1 MKAVI
6 IKTIIHI
13 LTDEKTRNKVIVLIL
28 SIVAGMLGVMILPFV
43 VLSTLNKT
51 EPPEIETEFDESE
64 LLSAIDADRLTAMET
79 NGQIIADM
87 LFCKGLSNQIMK
99 AQLIYLSYS
108 DDDQITDFDEYTNI
122 FHIEDDNILID
133 HLNSDYEF
141 EINKDEFQRTY
152 LLVKNATIDP
162 YLFTSPET
170 RNSTDLAA
178 WCRNA
183 YESGWLSESGQGEI
197 NSEKQWRTAD
207 NVGLLLGYL
216 NYHPNE
222 KLFSNDYDT
231 LFYTEQGFLD
241 TMPDVAGIGVFN
253 DEKFGVYA
261 GNGEV
266 IFCSESIGHA
276 EKTDLTC
283 GIWTSWCTFD
293 AVEYPQEVWDAVQA
307 LQPEEPEENE
317 EIYNNESEESAD
329 ENSSE
334 E

>member
-1 MKAVI
+1 FCM
-6 IKTIIHI
+6 
-13 LTDEKTRNKVIVLIL
+13 
-28 SIVAGMLGVMILPFV
+28 MILPFM

-51 EPPEIETEFDESE
+51 EPPEIETEFDKSE
-64 LLSAIDADRLTAMET
+64 LLSAIDADRLTTMET

-87 LFCKGLSNQIMK
+87 LFYKGLSNQIMK

-122 FHIEDDNILID
+122 FYIEDDNILID
-133 HLNSDYEF
+133 RLNSDYAF
-141 EINKDEFQRTY
+141 EINKAEFQRTY

-170 RNSTDLAA
+170 KNSTDLAA

-183 YESGWLSESGQGEI
+183 YESGWLSESGRGEI
-197 NSEKQWRTAD
+197 NPEKQWRTAD

-253 DEKFGVYA
+253 GEEFGVYA
-261 GNGEV
+261 GNDEV
-266 IFCSESIGHA
+266 IFCSESVGHA

-293 AVEYPQEVWDAVQA
+293 AVEYPQEVWDIIQA
-307 LQPEEPEENE
+307 LQPEEPEE
-317 EIYNNESEESAD
+317 IYEDESEESAN
-329 ENSSE
+329 ENSFE

>member
-1 MKAVI
+1 MKAAIVKFLLSLLADKRTRHRILLMIGSI
-6 IKTIIHI
+6 IVG
-13 LTDEKTRNKVIVLIL
+13 LFC
-28 SIVAGMLGVMILPFV
+28 MMILPFV

-64 LLSAIDADRLTAMET
+64 LLSAIDADRLTAMEI
-79 NGQIIADM
+79 NGQILADI

-108 DDDQITDFDEYTNI
+108 DDNQITDFDEYTNV

-133 HLNSDYEF
+133 CLNSDYAF
-141 EINKDEFQRTY
+141 EIDKDEFQRTY

-170 RNSTDLAA
+170 KNSTDLAA

-183 YESGWLSESGQGEI
+183 YESGWLSESGRGEI
-197 NSEKQWRTAD
+197 NPEKQWRTAD

-253 DEKFGVYA
+253 GEEFGIYA
-261 GNGEV
+261 GNDEV
-266 IFCSESIGHA
+266 IFCSEIVGHA

-283 GIWTSWCTFD
+283 GIWTNWCTFD
-293 AVEYPQEVWDAVQA
+293 AVEYPQEVWNAVQA
-307 LQPEEPEENE
+307 LQLEESE
-317 EIYNNESEESAD
+317 EIYEDESEESAN
-329 ENSSE
+329 ENSFE

>member
-253 DEKFGVYA
+253 GEEFGVYA

-266 IFCSESIGHA
+266 IFCSESVGHT
-276 EKTDLTC
+276 EKTILTC

-293 AVEYPQEVWDAVQA
+293 AIEYPQEVWDAIQA
-307 LQPEEPEENE
+307 LQPEESEENE
-317 EIYNNESEESAD
+317 EIYDNESEELAD
-329 ENSSE
+329 EN
-334 E
+334 

>member
-1 MKAVI
+1 MKAAIV
-6 IKTIIHI
+6 KF
-13 LTDEKTRNKVIVLIL
+13 LLNLLADKKTRHRIL
-28 SIVAGMLGVMILPFV
+28 LMIGSITAALFCMMILPFV

-51 EPPEIETEFDESE
+51 EPPEIKTEFDESE

-87 LFCKGLSNQIMK
+87 LFYKGLSNQIMK

-108 DDDQITDFDEYTNI
+108 DDDQITDFDEYTNV

-133 HLNSDYEF
+133 RLNSDYAF
-141 EINKDEFQRTY
+141 EIDKDEFQRTY
-152 LLVKNATIDP
+152 LLLKNAAIDP
-162 YLFTSPET
+162 YLFINAET
-170 RNSTDLAA
+170 KNSTDLAA
-178 WCRNA
+178 WCQNA
-183 YESGWLSESGQGEI
+183 YESGWLSESGRGEI

-216 NYHPNE
+216 NYHPDE

-231 LFYTEQGFLD
+231 LFYTEQGFPD
-241 TMPDVAGIGVFN
+241 TMPDVAGIGVCN
-253 DEKFGVYA
+253 GEEFGVYT

-266 IFCSESIGHA
+266 IFCSESVGHA

-283 GIWTSWCTFD
+283 GMWTSWCTFY

-307 LQPEEPEENE
+307 LQPEE
-317 EIYNNESEESAD
+317 IYDNESEESAD
-329 ENSSE
+329 ENSFE